1 MTGKAGRKGDIA
13 FDPKVFLATVGHGRT
28 VTKYR
33 KGDVVF
39 QQADPADAVFYIRK
53 GKIKIVVAS
62 KQGKEAVVA
71 MLAAD
76 EFLGE
81 GCLAGQPLRLATA
94 VAMSDSEVVRVGKVE
109 MVRVLHDEPAFG
121 EMFIAHL
128 LVRNSRVEDD
138 LVDQLFNSS
147 EKRLA
152 RTLLLLAN
160 FGKEEGAQPIMAKI
174 SQETLAEI
182 VGTTRPRVS
191 MFMNKFRKLGFIS
204 YNGTIKIHSSLLS
217 VVLRD

>member
-1 MTGKAGRKGDIA
+1 
-13 FDPKVFLATVGHGRT
+13 
-28 VTKYR
+28 
-33 KGDVVF
+33 VVF